1 MIHKGDGVQ
10 RLEPVNQKQYLFGLC
25 AICFNILKENVKC
38 GYCSF
43 SDSVDFPSDV
53 SLCSVQASG
62 Q

>member
-1 MIHKGDGVQ
+1 MGDVVQ
-10 RLEPVNQKQYLFGLC
+10 RLELVTQKQYLFGFC
-25 AICFNILKENVKC
+25 AIFYNILKENIKC